1 MGMMIKA
8 IIITK
13 IDMIM
18 YKSYVGNLDY
28 YEYKGLG

>member
-1 MGMMIKA
+1 MDIGA

-18 YKSYVGNLDY
+18 RNGYVDNWDY
-28 YEYKGLG
+28 YEYKVLS

>member
-1 MGMMIKA
+1 MKIKA

-18 YKSYVGNLDY
+18 CKGGGYVDNWDY
-28 YEYKGLG
+28 YEYKDLS

>member
-1 MGMMIKA
+1 MKIKA

-18 YKSYVGNLDY
+18 YKNYADNLDY

>member
-1 MGMMIKA
+1 MDIKT

-18 YKSYVGNLDY
+18 CKGYVGNLDY
-28 YEYKGLG
+28 YEYKALS